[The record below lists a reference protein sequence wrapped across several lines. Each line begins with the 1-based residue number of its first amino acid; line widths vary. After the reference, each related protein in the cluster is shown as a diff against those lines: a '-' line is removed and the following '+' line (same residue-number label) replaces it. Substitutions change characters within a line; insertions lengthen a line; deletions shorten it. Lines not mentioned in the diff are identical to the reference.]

1 MNDIFELR
9 AMVEESRRRSI
20 AKWPNALLGPRPG
33 LRELNVL
40 CWALFVTFLLL
51 PLTVVLVAQHA
62 AGKKFSNFLPIDFI
76 YYYGDGRLVNEFPP
90 EGLYDHDLQIKV
102 FNQIYP
108 LHGGETYSVSPYPPL
123 VGQIFGLYARLP
135 IAEAYFLW
143 LGTSLVLYIA
153 GILAGLRASFPA
165 DPIKRSIALFFAIT
179 FPPFLYNTLAVGQ
192 LSSIAVFSAGLA
204 LYFESRSKRFSSG
217 LALSILS
224 YKPILLVLILP
235 MLLLTRRWRT
245 LYGYLSG
252 TAVLIATATLISGI
266 RIWVAYANLIGVWF
280 HDAGVHGKAVYK
292 HWLLIDLNSFFYG
305 MQGIRS
311 GAGLLALGAGLVAI
325 AICGGVLFWKSVRLG
340 PSEQRLVWAVALTWT
355 LLLNLYVPIYDSVLV
370 VLALMLTLGMLA
382 EMELPAITATVVVLG
397 LCISVV
403 SIITTTLANRYHV
416 QLITILL
423 FVLGTLE
430 VALLW
435 HVVRGTAAAL
445 DREALRLT
453 TVANRAGLSSGATEI
468 EHR

>member
-1 MNDIFELR
+1 M
-9 AMVEESRRRSI
+9 EETRRRRFGI
-20 AKWPNALLGPRPG
+20 WPSALLGPPPG

-40 CWALFVTFLLL
+40 CWALFVTFFLF
-51 PLTVVLVAQHA
+51 PLTVVLVEQHA
-62 AGKKFSNFLPIDFI
+62 TGKKFSNFLPVDFI
-76 YYYGDGRLVNEFPP
+76 YYYGDGRLVNEYPP
-90 EGLYDHDLQIKV
+90 EGLYNHDLQMKV
-102 FNQIYP
+102 FNEIYP
-108 LHGGETYSVSPYPPL
+108 LNGGETYSVSPYPPL

-135 IAEAYFLW
+135 IAQAYFLW
-143 LGTSLVLYIA
+143 LVTSLGLYLA
-153 GILAGLRASFPA
+153 GIVAGLQASFPA
-165 DPIKRSIALFFAIT
+165 DPIKRSIVLFFAIM

-192 LSSIAVFSAGLA
+192 LSSVAVFSAGLA

-235 MLLLTRRWRT
+235 MLLLTRRSKT

-252 TAVLIATATLISGI
+252 TAVLISIATLISGI
-266 RIWVAYANLIGVWF
+266 RIWVAYAGLIGVWF

-305 MQGIRS
+305 VPAIRS
-311 GAGLLALGAGLVAI
+311 GAGLLVLGLGMAAI
-325 AICGGVLFWKSVRLG
+325 AGWGAVLFWKSVRLG
-340 PSEQRLVWAVALTWT
+340 PAEQRLVWAVTLTWT

-370 VLALMLTLGMLA
+370 VLALMLTLGVLA
-382 EMELPAITATVVVLG
+382 ELELPAITAMVVVLG
-397 LCISVV
+397 LCIVGV
-403 SIITTTLANRYHV
+403 SIISTTFANRHHV

-423 FVLGTLE
+423 SLLGTLE

-435 HVVRGTAAAL
+435 HVQVWQRRPAL
-445 DREALRLT
+445 DREALPLT
-453 TVANRAGLSSGATEI
+453 TVANHAGLSSGATEI